1 MNLLLMPGLI
11 VAAAVVL
18 GFVLWR
24 AGALTPPPVS
34 AWNRV
39 GRNHGLIDDRPLTE
53 RLGERAPFMRSFDD
67 VANIPKLLTIAGR
80 TESAT
85 AWVLRTVA
93 LSVLVMLAGFAME
106 LVGFASR
113 GELPF
118 PLIYCV
124 GLAVVAF
131 LVGYLLLR
139 VAAKRRQQSLQA
151 GLGGALTELAILTYN
166 HQMSIENALDLLAR
180 SQVDPTLWGLLR
192 DDEWRKLVVL
202 ESSRL
207 VPFRAQPF
215 VSAGTLYGKV
225 GHAYGVPMFALL
237 GGTMGRMGL
246 LRQPAADVR
255 LGAGRE
261 PDDRLAD
268 RAGHA
273 GLGGGAGGKGDGDRR
288 GRGGAAP
295 ADGCGGCRAGP
306 GPADP
311 GRRPEPSPGQ
321 PIRGPGRRFGEGGQ
335 PGACQ
340 VGTAGTSSS
349 ACFPSRPRL
358 ACSRCC
364 RTRSTRPP
372 TRP

>member
-93 LSVLVMLAGFAME
+93 LSVLVMLAGLAME

-124 GLAVVAF
+124 GLAADPF
-131 LVGYLLLR
+131 LDCYL
-139 VAAKRRQQSLQA
+139 
-151 GLGGALTELAILTYN
+151 
-166 HQMSIENALDLLAR
+166 
-180 SQVDPTLWGLLR
+180 P
-192 DDEWRKLVVL
+192 
-202 ESSRL
+202 
-207 VPFRAQPF
+207 
-215 VSAGTLYGKV
+215 
-225 GHAYGVPMFALL
+225 
-237 GGTMGRMGL
+237 
-246 LRQPAADVR
+246 
-255 LGAGRE
+255 
-261 PDDRLAD
+261 
-268 RAGHA
+268 
-273 GLGGGAGGKGDGDRR
+273 RR
-288 GRGGAAP
+288 GAANRLHP
-295 ADGCGGCRAGP
+295 APLAGP
-306 GPADP
+306 
-311 GRRPEPSPGQ
+311 
-321 PIRGPGRRFGEGGQ
+321 
-335 PGACQ
+335 
-340 VGTAGTSSS
+340 
-349 ACFPSRPRL
+349 
-358 ACSRCC
+358 
-364 RTRSTRPP
+364 
-372 TRP
+372 